1 MAANIDWEKILG
13 PLFGIGTGAAGGLLA
28 KLATD
33 KLSDVGQAAKDQ
45 ATALAGQIGGMTEF
59 RPFTVTSATGGT
71 FGVRGGPDGTQVDLR
86 LGGREAALQQSLL
99 GGAQDFF
106 TQAQQSTAG
115 REQDIY
121 NRIRATQMQEE
132 SMQRQALEER
142 LAAQG
147 RLGVRTGM
155 FGGTPEQLAME
166 QAQAQSRNQATLMA
180 MQQAQQEQAQQ
191 AALGQQF
198 LGGAYVPQAQMLNVQ
213 QASQLYP
220 QLQQQAQL
228 FGAGQYGETMMSG
241 IEAQLLAE
249 QAQANLYGQLGAGL
263 LSGLFTPVASAEG
276 GATNILTSILGDLFG
291 GD

>member
-1 MAANIDWEKILG
+1 MDWEKILG
-13 PLFGIGTGAAGGLLA
+13 PLLGVGTAVGGGLLTKEAINRLGELGGEA
-28 KLATD
+28 KQEAFDLA
-33 KLSDVGQAAKDQ
+33 A
-45 ATALAGQIGGMTEF
+45 QIQPMTQF
-59 RPFTVTSATGGT
+59 RPFTVTSATGGQ
-71 FGVRGGPDGTQVDLR
+71 FGVTGGEDGTAVTMTLSPEEQ
-86 LGGREAALQQSLL
+86 ALQQNLF
-99 GGAQDFF
+99 GGAGQFFGQAMQD
-106 TQAQQSTAG
+106 TAG

-121 NRIRATQMQEE
+121 DRIRATQMQEE
-132 SMQRQALEER
+132 GMQRQALEER

-166 QAQAQSRNQATLMA
+166 RAQAQSRNQATLMA

-228 FGAGQYGETMMSG
+228 FGAGQFGETMMSG

-249 QAQANLYGQLGAGL
+249 QAQANLLGGLGSGL
-263 LSGLFTPVASAEG
+263 LGGLFTPVATKEG
-276 GATNILTSILGDLFG
+276 GATNVLTTLLGL
-291 GD
+291 

>member
-1 MAANIDWEKILG
+1 MFEDVDWGEILG
-13 PLFGIGTGAAGGLLA
+13 PLLGIGATGAAGGLLA
-28 KLATD
+28 KLASD
-33 KLSDVGQAAKDQ
+33 KLSGVGEAAKKE
-45 ATALAGQIGGMTEF
+45 ATALAGQVGGMTQF
-59 RPFTVTSATGGT
+59 RPFTVTSATGGQ

-86 LGGREAALQQSLL
+86 LGDREAALQQNLL

-121 NRIRATQMQEE
+121 NRIRATQMQDEE
-132 SMQRQALEER
+132 MQRQALEER

-166 QAQAQSRNQATLMA
+166 RAQAQSRNQATLMA

-228 FGAGQYGETMMSG
+228 FGAGQFGETMMSG

-263 LSGLFTPVASAEG
+263 LSGLFTPVAQEGG
-276 GATNILTSILGDLFG
+276 GATNVLTSLF
-291 GD
+291 DKIF